1 MLLGE
6 SAEGGIYDL
15 RMDVTST
22 SNTWETAKA
31 ELESA
36 RIRGVELER
45 KVRKM
50 EGRSVVLV
58 LAIHDAQQ
66 EHQRQLKQDGSGNEN
81 GRAIITKRW
90 VAKACNRIY

>member
-36 RIRGVELER
+36 RIRRVELEL

-81 GRAIITKRW
+81 GSGGR
-90 VAKACNRIY
+90 